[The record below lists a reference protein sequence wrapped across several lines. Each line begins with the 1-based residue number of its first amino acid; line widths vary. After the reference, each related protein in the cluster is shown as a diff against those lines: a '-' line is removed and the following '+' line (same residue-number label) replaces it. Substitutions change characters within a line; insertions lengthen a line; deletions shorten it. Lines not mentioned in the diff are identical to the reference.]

1 MASTPTPT
9 ETGETSSASA
19 THRLEQQRR
28 ENRDAVRALGMNPY
42 GQRTD
47 DLISLA
53 EAKSRYDEVAD
64 QAFQDAE
71 RTNAEARK
79 ADPNAPLLEIVDRRP
94 SVKVA
99 GRVMLK
105 RGQGK
110 LIWLQ
115 IRDHTT
121 GPAVMIEG
129 QEADEE
135 SGKAQID
142 PSPFR
147 GAMASD
153 LQIAAS
159 KKDVDEASFELVKQL
174 DLGDIVIVE
183 GHLGKT
189 RMGEI
194 TVWATKVEMASKSLV
209 PPPEKW
215 SGLQDI
221 EQRYRKRYIDLYTN
235 PEAMQAFKLRSRM
248 MTRMRAYLGKLDFLE
263 VDTPVLQAM
272 AGGAAAR
279 PFRTHMNALDI
290 ELFMRIAPELY
301 LKRLM
306 VGGMPRVY
314 EFSRNFRNEGVDK
327 SHNPEFTSLELYQ
340 AFGNYETMAQIAEG
354 LIRDAAMFVAS
365 ELGKDIGDLVL
376 PYLDHA
382 IDYAQ
387 PFDRVTYA
395 ELFEMAL
402 GFPMTDTAKA
412 RAEAQKRGLKTK
424 TEDGT
429 ELADILVINELFEEV
444 AEPTIDPARP
454 TFVFDYPAALSP
466 LTRPDPDN
474 PELAQR
480 WDLFIGG
487 MEIGPAYTELNDPD
501 IQEAKF
507 REQLAG
513 IDDEES
519 TFRTFDEDFVHA
531 LKVGMPPAGG
541 LGLGIDRLCMLLMNQ
556 RTIRDV
562 ILFPMMRP
570 EA

>member
-1 MASTPTPT
+1 MASTPTTT
-9 ETGETSSASA
+9 ETGDASSASS

-28 ENRDAVRALGMNPY
+28 EKRDAVRALGMNPY

-47 DLISLA
+47 NLISLA
-53 EAKSRYDEVAD
+53 EAKARYDEAAD
-64 QAFQDAE
+64 QQFQEAE
-71 RTNAEARK
+71 RVNAEARK
-79 ADPNAPLLEIVDRRP
+79 ADPEAPQQPIDDQRP

-115 IRDHTT
+115 LRDHTT

-135 SGKAQID
+135 AGKGRVE

-159 KKDVDEASFELVKQL
+159 KKDVDETSFELVKQV
-174 DLGDIVIVE
+174 DLGDIVVVE
-183 GHLGKT
+183 GRLGKT
-189 RMGEI
+189 RKGEI
-194 TVWATKVEMASKSLV
+194 TVWAKRVEMASKSLV

-221 EQRYRKRYIDLYTN
+221 EQRYRKRYVDLYTN

-248 MTRMRAYLGKLDFLE
+248 MTRMREYLGRLDFLE

-290 ELFMRIAPELY
+290 DLFMRIAPELY

-340 AFGNYETMAQIAEG
+340 AFGNYETMAEIAEG
-354 LIRDAAMFVAS
+354 LIRDAAKFVAS
-365 ELGKDIGDLVL
+365 ELGKEEGDLVL

-382 IDYAQ
+382 IDYAR

-395 ELFEMAL
+395 DLFEKAL
-402 GFPMTDTAKA
+402 GFAMTDTAKA

-429 ELADILVINELFEEV
+429 ELADILVVNELFEEV
-444 AEPTIDPARP
+444 AEATIDPARP

-466 LTRPDPDN
+466 LTRPDPEN

-519 TFRTFDEDFVHA
+519 TFRTFDEDFVNA